1 MTTEHKHTPSALEYS
16 KQSRLRKIKS
26 EAFHRSDR
34 RSLLALAYDFSHYQ
48 HLSRM
53 DPLPA
58 GVSICHCSFLNYSP
72 PLQDSTLH
80 WLIYAYTGMVL
91 LLATGFF
98 MAYCIALQH
107 YLRRQCISRP
117 SPMHRCIKLVGLL
130 DWTFSLAFVVLDGLA
145 LAPLVRILMFTFLA
159 ERAVG
164 VQLVGCVH
172 LSQFASAGSF
182 ILSSSLCPFAW
193 HIL

>member
-1 MTTEHKHTPSALEYS
+1 MISVTINTYRAWIRYRLAFPSAIVPFSTIHPLC
-16 KQSRLRKIKS
+16 KTLR
-26 EAFHRSDR
+26 FTG
-34 RSLLALAYDFSHYQ
+34 
-48 HLSRM
+48 LST
-53 DPLPA
+53 P
-58 GVSICHCSFLNYSP
+58 
-72 PLQDSTLH
+72 TLG
-80 WLIYAYTGMVL
+80 WFFCWRP
-91 LLATGFF
+91 GFF